1 MNKKAVNVGV
11 MLDCSRGA
19 VYSVETLKKYID
31 VLKKMVFSSLQLYTE
46 DTYEV
51 GGEPFF
57 GYLRGRYSKEELKEL
72 KKQLQEL
79 ADA

>member
-1 MNKKAVNVGV
+1 MNKKAVKVGV

-31 VLKKMVFSSLQLYTE
+31 VLKKMGFSSLQLYTE

-51 GGEPFF
+51 EAN
-57 GYLRGRYSKEELKEL
+57 LSSDTCAADTR
-72 KKQLQEL
+72 KKS
-79 ADA
+79 